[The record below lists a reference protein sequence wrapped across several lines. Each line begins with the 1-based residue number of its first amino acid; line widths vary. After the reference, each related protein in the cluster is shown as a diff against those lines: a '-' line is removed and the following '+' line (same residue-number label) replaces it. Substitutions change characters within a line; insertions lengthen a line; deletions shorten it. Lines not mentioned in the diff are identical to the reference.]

1 MSVGHSIALTIATE
15 RICKEIRLADF
26 DTLDLSNLNRIR
38 TGIHNLGLPKVVIA
52 AREIAEID
60 PYINVKIYDEGVNQN
75 NIEDFFEGEGKLDIV
90 VEVCDS
96 LEVKILTRLH
106 ARQKQIPVVM
116 DTNDRGMLDVER
128 FDIEIDRPIFHGLIK
143 EDELIGID
151 NKNANERLSILM
163 KIVSFENCSERLKY
177 SLTQIGKTITSFP
190 QLASAVVLGGAIT
203 TDIVRRILL
212 KQHQSSG
219 RFYIDLEKLIF

>member
-1 MSVGHSIALTIATE
+1 V

-26 DTLDLSNLNRIR
+26 DTLELSNLNRIR

-52 AREIAEID
+52 AREISEID

-75 NIEDFFEGEGKLDIV
+75 NIEDFFEGDGKL
-90 VEVCDS
+90 DS
-96 LEVKILTRLH
+96 LEVKIMTRLH
-106 ARQKQIPVVM
+106 ARQMQIPVVM

-143 EDELIGID
+143 EDELIDIERKD
-151 NKNANERLSILM
+151 ANERLPLLM
-163 KIVSFENCSERLKY
+163 KIVSFENCSDRLKY

>member
-1 MSVGHSIALTIATE
+1 M
-15 RICKEIRLADF
+15 
-26 DTLDLSNLNRIR
+26 
-38 TGIHNLGLPKVVIA
+38 
-52 AREIAEID
+52 
-60 PYINVKIYDEGVNQN
+60 
-75 NIEDFFEGEGKLDIV
+75 
-90 VEVCDS
+90 
-96 LEVKILTRLH
+96 H
-106 ARQKQIPVVM
+106 ARQKQIAVVM

-143 EDELIGID
+143 EDELIDIES
-151 NKNANERLSILM
+151 KNANERLPILM
-163 KIVSFENCSERLKY
+163 KIVSFENCSDRLKY